1 MTALVVAPA
10 LVVAAAGAVAPTS
23 AAVAVAVVAPT
34 SAAVGVAPASVVA
47 VAVTAAVASVAAVAA
62 SVTPSSAAAIAVPA
76 VGVARDGPR
85 RPDVA
90 SAGPRNDRG
99 PPALSQVG
107 RGSGWAILGSNQ

>member
-1 MTALVVAPA
+1 MTALVVAVTGAAAPT
-10 LVVAAAGAVAPTS
+10 LVAVTVAAVVPVAVAGAVAPALVAAAVVPAS
-23 AAVAVAVVAPT
+23 AVAPAVAASVAVA
-34 SAAVGVAPASVVA
+34 VAPASV
-47 VAVTAAVASVAAVAA
+47 
-62 SVTPSSAAAIAVPA
+62 AAIVVTA